1 MDKLYSTTQ
10 VAALLDKAPVTV
22 RKAARVHG
30 IGIQVG
36 RDRAFTAKDIEQ
48 LQKVIHDRSGRPKR
62 AALTDGNLP
71 SEQG

>member
-30 IGIQVG
+30 IGVQVG
-36 RDRAFTAKDIEQ
+36 RDRAFTAEDIER
-48 LQKVIHDRSGRPKR
+48 LQQVIHDRSGRPKQTS
-62 AALTDGNLP
+62 LTQDNLQDK
-71 SEQG
+71 QG